1 MSSPQSSPTNTNTT
15 SVANSPCPS
24 TPAGGLNPAEF
35 TKEYLGQQP
44 LDKLILIKKTCGFR
58 KTTKTEQEYRD
69 AIYEWYQK
77 NHAPKPVGDTPKT
90 RKPRA
95 KKVDLAEPQ
104 IQVPKKRSIEA
115 NKDFLATR
123 TVEQLKAIQSKNNIP
138 GDTEEHS
145 ELIDIIYNWYEVKYA
160 AENLG
165 SASSLVDSIRAE
177 VAQDAAGMSSLDHQ
191 ESTGKGKKKEK
202 TGKMTTKRP
211 DFTTEGGKKELDQYR
226 QSSSSTKEA
235 LKERVHQIHNLLR
248 NKGIGYGFN
257 GLKFFNVLWGLKKLE
272 DMNLLD
278 TLGLSERCKF
288 STLNN
293 HADIYSVNI
302 TGPKK
307 GKAANE
313 CRIILL
319 GNEGKRKFLARCDE
333 YLKKLAEGKQI
344 GKADEIK
351 QLITDTTKFIEKDNP
366 SLTEITTK
374 YQQIENPLSDI
385 SPEELKTFIRQIK
398 TNVILEKCI
407 MDELYD
413 KCREFL
419 YYEMPRDIISGDI
432 CVFIREINSLAEAE
446 KQLETKHQLAGK
458 IYEYFIGRDDTA
470 ISELGAYFT
479 DRHIV
484 NWIYTNLCSV
494 RLIEN
499 PENPGEYTIDT
510 MNDPFGGSG
519 GFTTGYIMR
528 VNDLLREKYPGKT
541 DDEMKDILKKFWETE
556 LLKVFH
562 YDMNKDVLRAAA
574 LEFMCLTGNIPRTHE
589 RTQASQ
595 DPNINYKNSFANDY
609 SFIQTGKQ
617 AKFKRIITNP
627 PYGGDKIATSDNE
640 TKNDLIR
647 AYIMD
652 QLKTPNLAPEE
663 VARLERQIYALNE
676 IDRRER
682 ESLEEHKVKYDTCC
696 KQLKDFI
703 ILHLGMM
710 EPIARQKFNDK
721 ESCSLALLMMLVD
734 VGGEVIGV
742 LKEGVFFDKKYSDLR
757 RKLIELYN
765 VTDVISIPSNAFENT
780 STKTSIL
787 RFLNTPGQ
795 PTTTVKFGELDVEY
809 FAANEFERT
818 ENGVVRLKNFAGEM
832 KDDLV
837 YRLVSQATK
846 EQILAQKDC
855 SLNGKEYANRDIVPN
870 PGFKMVPLGELVEY
884 QNGYAF
890 KSKDFTD
897 TGVPVIK
904 ITNVKQNK
912 LLMDDIEYIEEDI
925 KYNSFITQKN
935 EILVSMTGNLN
946 NILNTY
952 LVSENDKYYVNQRV
966 CKLNTKKINPN
977 YLLAMFNNE
986 AVIRQLNL
994 TKNTIQINVSAND
1007 LISVKIPIPENPQV
1021 LADWVS
1027 RLSAA
1032 YNTRL
1037 TKEQQSK
1044 DLEQQVMTRIREI
1057 TDNEDCEEVK
1067 LGDIFTFQAGKFK
1080 SGDCKSSGKYPFYNG
1095 NAIQPAGYLDDYCC
1109 DIPNYLIFIKDG
1121 GAGAG
1126 KYGDNI
1132 GLGKVFY
1139 VSGKTGFTCHQLAL
1153 IPKSKF
1159 DNLLYYMYV
1168 VMLIEKNKLMD
1179 LAKYTTSLGTISG
1192 EVLRDFKIKHPK
1204 NKQLITDLEPIFTQI
1219 ETLKSEAAEAEKSYS
1234 TLLDDLKRAT
1244 IKSMPVDSQPISTPA
1259 DV

>member
-1 MSSPQSSPTNTNTT
+1 MSLAQSSPTNSNTT
-15 SVANSPCPS
+15 SVANSPSPS
-24 TPAGGLNPAEF
+24 TAASTGLNPAEF

-44 LDKLILIKKTCGFR
+44 MDKLKLIKKTCGFR
-58 KTTKTEQEYRD
+58 KKTETHAEFVD
-69 AIYEWYQK
+69 AIHEWYQK
-77 NHAPKPVGDTPKT
+77 NHAPKSDTSQTPKT

-95 KKVDLAEPQ
+95 KKAESAEPQ
-104 IQVPKKRSIEA
+104 IQAPKKRCIES
-115 NKDFLATR
+115 NKDFLTTR
-123 TVEQLKAIQSKNNIP
+123 TVEQLKAIQVKNAIP
-138 GDTEEHS
+138 GDTEEQS
-145 ELIDIIYNWYEVKYA
+145 ELVEMIYNWYEAKYA
-160 AENLG
+160 AENK
-165 SASSLVDSIRAE
+165 AQTESLVESIRSE
-177 VAQDAAGMSSLDHQ
+177 VAQDAAGVNVLDQQ
-191 ESTGKGKKKEK
+191 EPTGKGKKKEK

-211 DFTTEGGKKELDQYR
+211 DFSTEEGKKELEQYK

-235 LKERVHQIHNLLR
+235 LKDRVHQIHNLLR

-288 STLNN
+288 STLNY
-293 HADIYSVNI
+293 HANIYSVNI

-307 GKAANE
+307 GKAASK
-313 CRIILL
+313 CRNILL
-319 GNEGKRKFLARCDE
+319 GNESKRKFLDRCDE

-351 QLITDTTKFIEKDNP
+351 KLITDTTNYIEKDNQ

-419 YYEMPRDIISGDI
+419 YYEMPRDIIPGDL
-432 CVFIREINSLAEAE
+432 CLFIREINNLAEAE
-446 KQLETKHQLAGK
+446 KQLESKHQLAGK

-499 PENPGEYTIDT
+499 PEKPGEYTIET
-510 MNDPFGGSG
+510 MVDPFGGSG

-528 VNDLLREKYPGKT
+528 VNDLLRDKYPGKT
-541 DDEMKDILKKFWETE
+541 DDEMNDILRKFWETE

-609 SFIQTGKQ
+609 TLIQTGNKQ

-652 QLKTPNLAPEE
+652 QLKTPSLAPEE
-663 VARLERQIYALNE
+663 VARLERQIYALKE

-682 ESLEEHKVKYDTCC
+682 ESLEKHKVKYDTCC
-696 KQLKDFI
+696 SQLKDFI
-703 ILHLGMM
+703 INHLGMM

-780 STKTSIL
+780 TTKTSIL

-795 PTTTVKFGELDVEY
+795 PTTTIKFGELDVEY
-809 FAANEFERT
+809 FAENEFERA

-837 YRLVSQATK
+837 YRLISQATK

-870 PGFKMVPLGELVEY
+870 PGFKMVPLGELVEFNKKQTIP
-884 QNGYAF
+884 QNIQQFNLIKIGDVNNFMITPRETINTKDVKENQIVVPGDILISHVRPKHIKNVLITKFMDGYAF
-890 KSKDFTD
+890 TH
-897 TGVPVIK
+897 
-904 ITNVKQNK
+904 NK
-912 LLMDDIEYIEEDI
+912 LTPKQPEIASYIFSILSPLTDYFEKWICTGSTYPTFSMSDI
-925 KYNSFITQKN
+925 KNF
-935 EILVSMTGNLN
+935 
-946 NILNTY
+946 
-952 LVSENDKYYVNQRV
+952 
-966 CKLNTKKINPN
+966 
-977 YLLAMFNNE
+977 
-986 AVIRQLNL
+986 
-994 TKNTIQINVSAND
+994 
-1007 LISVKIPIPENPQV
+1007 KIPIPENPQV

-1027 RLSAA
+1027 RLNAA

-1037 TKEQQSK
+1037 TKEKQSK

-1057 TDNEDCEEVK
+1057 TDNEDCEEVTINSLIK
-1067 LGDIFTFQAGKFK
+1067 YIKNGKSNSTEITNTGEYKAYGCTAKGLIGTHNKYDFEGDNYLLFAK
-1080 SGDCKSSGKYPFYNG
+1080 SGG
-1095 NAIQPAGYLDDYCC
+1095 NHKTI
-1109 DIPNYLIFIKDG
+1109 
-1121 GAGAG
+1121 
-1126 KYGDNI
+1126 YGDNLGI
-1132 GLGKVFY
+1132 GKFHKE
-1139 VSGKTGFTCHQLAL
+1139 SGYTAGNVAIMQFINISSYSINIIYIILKFNLFEIQKLAR
-1153 IPKSKF
+1153 
-1159 DNLLYYMYV
+1159 
-1168 VMLIEKNKLMD
+1168 
-1179 LAKYTTSLGTISG
+1179 YTTGNGNIDMNELAN
-1192 EVLRDFKIKHPK
+1192 FKIKLPK
-1204 NKQLITDLEPIFTQI
+1204 NKQLITDLETVFTQI

-1234 TLLDDLKRAT
+1234 GLLEELKRAA
-1244 IKSMPVDSQPISTPA
+1244 IKSMPVDSQPVSTPT